1 MGNGEN
7 ERVTMI
13 SALLIWILQIS
24 HVASTKSPMKP
35 FFIPRMMLRGMEP
48 KNANYPLK

>member
-1 MGNGEN
+1 MGNGGN

-35 FFIPRMMLRGMEP
+35 FIPRMMLRGMEP

>member
-24 HVASTKSPMKP
+24 HVVSTKSPIKP